1 MYGMRTGFGWKK
13 LQKMD
18 DFLQKETAE
27 TLTARTF
34 TLANAIF
41 AS

>member
-1 MYGMRTGFGWKK
+1 MPTGFGWKK
-13 LQKMD
+13 LPKID
-18 DFLQKETAE
+18 DLLQKGTAE

>member
-1 MYGMRTGFGWKK
+1 MLIGLGWKK
-13 LQKMD
+13 LPKID
-18 DFLQKETAE
+18 VILQKEIDE

>member
-1 MYGMRTGFGWKK
+1 MYVTPIGSEWKK
-13 LQKMD
+13 LQKNKGIMRKD
-18 DFLQKETAE
+18 ALESIDT
-27 TLTARTF
+27 RTF

>member
-1 MYGMRTGFGWKK
+1 
-13 LQKMD
+13 MD
-18 DFLQKETAE
+18 DLLLKETAE
-27 TLTARTF
+27 SLTARTF

>member
-1 MYGMRTGFGWKK
+1 MQIGSDWKK
-13 LQKMD
+13 VKKMD
-18 DFLQKETAE
+18 DLMQKETAE

>member
-1 MYGMRTGFGWKK
+1 MLIGLGLKK
-13 LQKMD
+13 LPKID
-18 DFLQKETAE
+18 DLLQKETAE
-27 TLTARTF
+27 TYTARTF

>member
-1 MYGMRTGFGWKK
+1 MYDMLIGLGWKK
-13 LQKMD
+13 LPKMD
-18 DFLQKETAE
+18 NLIQKETAE
-27 TLTARTF
+27 TYTARTF

>member
-1 MYGMRTGFGWKK
+1 MYDMPTGLGWKK
-13 LQKMD
+13 VPKID
-18 DFLQKETAE
+18 DLMQKETAE

-34 TLANAIF
+34 TLAKAIF

>member
-1 MYGMRTGFGWKK
+1 MYDMLTGFGWKK
-13 LQKMD
+13 LPKTD
-18 DFLQKETAE
+18 NLLQKEIAE
-27 TLTARTF
+27 TLTTRTF

>member
-1 MYGMRTGFGWKK
+1 MLTGFEWKK
-13 LQKMD
+13 LRKTD
-18 DFLQKETAE
+18 DLLQKEIAE
-27 TLTARTF
+27 TLATRTF

>member
-1 MYGMRTGFGWKK
+1 
-13 LQKMD
+13 MD
-18 DFLQKETAE
+18 DLMQKEIAE
-27 TLTARTF
+27 TLATRTF

>member
-1 MYGMRTGFGWKK
+1 MLIGLGWKK
-13 LQKMD
+13 LLKTD
-18 DFLQKETAE
+18 DLLQKGTAE

>member
-1 MYGMRTGFGWKK
+1 MYVTPIGSEWKK
-13 LQKMD
+13 LQKNKGIMR
-18 DFLQKETAE
+18 KTTSETID
-27 TLTARTF
+27 TRTF